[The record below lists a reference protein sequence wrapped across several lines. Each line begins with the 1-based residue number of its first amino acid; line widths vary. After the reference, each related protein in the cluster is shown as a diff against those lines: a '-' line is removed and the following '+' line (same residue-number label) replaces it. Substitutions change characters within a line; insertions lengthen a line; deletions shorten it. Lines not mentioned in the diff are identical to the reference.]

1 MKKPISE
8 DMKKALCGI
17 NEGRV
22 YTLRGDKLVGL
33 EFNRDCLRSYRLGK
47 TCRSLAPLMRRG
59 FIEFSDVASDA
70 SRFYKVKIT
79 EMGLIKLSISSW
91 SNLD

>member
-1 MKKPISE
+1 MKKAISE
-8 DMKKALCGI
+8 DMKKALSGI
-17 NEGRV
+17 KEGRV

-33 EFNRDCLRSYRLGK
+33 EINRDCLRSCRPGK

-59 FIEFSDVASDA
+59 FIEFSDVASDT

-79 EMGLIKLSISSW
+79 EMGLIMLSICS
-91 SNLD
+91 

>member
-1 MKKPISE
+1 MKKTISE

-17 NEGRV
+17 KEGRV

-33 EFNRDCLRSYRLGK
+33 EINRDCLHRSKLARN
-47 TCRSLAPLMRRG
+47 CRSLAPLMRRG

-70 SRFYKVKIT
+70 SRFYEVKIT
-79 EMGLIKLSISSW
+79 EEGLIKLSITS
-91 SNLD
+91 